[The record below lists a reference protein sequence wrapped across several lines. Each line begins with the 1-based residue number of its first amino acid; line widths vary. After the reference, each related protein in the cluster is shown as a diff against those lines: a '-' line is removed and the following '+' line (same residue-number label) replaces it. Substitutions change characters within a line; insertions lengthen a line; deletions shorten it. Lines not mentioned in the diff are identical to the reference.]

1 MGFVKAFAG
10 AVGGTFADQWQDFL
24 TVPPGASATAAL
36 VPAQMN
42 GADRS
47 ENNASTGII
56 TNGSRVI
63 VPPGFGLI
71 TLIDGRVS
79 GFLAEPGGYELN
91 PGDQNAKTIFRDGLV
106 SPTLGTSWERFK
118 YGGQAA
124 AQHVALFVNLKEITG
139 NRFGTQSPIHWDDGY
154 LNAQVAAVCRGTY
167 TLRIVDPILFISNL
181 VPAANLQP
189 NSPSFDL
196 SEVDNPVGEQ
206 LFTELVGSLAAAF
219 SKYTNDPQR
228 GGRITNIQ
236 ADSIGFAQS
245 LSDSVEAN
253 YQWTTERGLVIPSV
267 AIASIEYDADTTAL
281 LSDVRKA
288 DALAGGRGN
297 SFMQQATAR
306 GVQAAGES
314 GGGEGLAMLGMGAG
328 IAGGLANLRQDQ
340 GQPAPTNTGQAGAP
354 PAQPAPAEAA
364 PDPMAQLS
372 QAKQM
377 LDQGLIDEQDYEA
390 VKKKVLGL

>member
-1 MGFVKAFAG
+1 MGFIKAFAG

-24 TVPPGASATAAL
+24 TVPSGTSATAAL

-63 VPPGFGLI
+63 VPPGFGLV
-71 TLIDGRVS
+71 TLVDGRVS

-91 PGDQNAKTIFRDGLV
+91 PGDQNAKTIFRDGLI

-124 AQHVALFVNLKEITG
+124 SQHVALFVNLKEITG

-181 VPAANLQP
+181 VPASNLQP

-196 SEVDNPVGEQ
+196 SEVDNPVGQQ

-236 ADSIGFAQS
+236 ADSIGFARS

-253 YQWTTERGLVIPSV
+253 YQWTTQRGLIIPSV
-267 AIASIEYDADTTAL
+267 ALASIEYDADTTAL

-314 GGGEGLAMLGMGAG
+314 GGGEGLAMLGLGAG
-328 IAGGLANLRQDQ
+328 VAGGLANLRQED
-340 GQPAPTNTGQAGAP
+340 APE
-354 PAQPAPAEAA
+354 PAPAQAA
-364 PDPMAQLS
+364 APAPAAQPDPMAQLT

-377 LDQGLIDEQDYEA
+377 LDQDLINEQDYEA